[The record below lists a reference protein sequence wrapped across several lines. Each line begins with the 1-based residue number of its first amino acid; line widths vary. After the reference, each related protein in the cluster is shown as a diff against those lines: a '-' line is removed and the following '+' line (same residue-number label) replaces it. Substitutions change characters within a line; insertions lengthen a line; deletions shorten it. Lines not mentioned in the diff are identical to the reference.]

1 MVDICLSACI
11 TCCGPNML
19 RIEKVEKDYS
29 KTSYF
34 YEPCYLYYI
43 FETETEIFPQDLL
56 DLDMKAV

>member
-1 MVDICLSACI
+1 
-11 TCCGPNML
+11 ML

-43 FETETEIFPQDLL
+43 FETETSTQSTQDLL

>member
-1 MVDICLSACI
+1 
-11 TCCGPNML
+11 ML
-19 RIEKVEKDYS
+19 RIEKVEKDFS

-43 FETETEIFPQDLL
+43 FETETEIFPQVLL